1 MTFVVDIDDTL
12 LISEKK
18 KCDKCGRVK
27 YFNPVLLQ
35 SEKEYNNKL
44 YDNGHTIILYTG
56 RNWDCYNLTVEQL
69 RECGIKYHQL
79 VMGKPQGQYIDKDV
93 KTSLKEFVDENIK

>member
-1 MTFVVDIDDTL
+1 MTFVVDLDDTL
-12 LISEKK
+12 LISEKRE
-18 KCDKCGRVK
+18 CANCRRVE

-35 SEKEYNNKL
+35 KEKEYCNKL
-44 YDNGHTIILYTG
+44 YDNGNTIILYTG

-69 RECGIKYHQL
+69 RKCGIKYHQL
-79 VMGKPQGQYIDKDV
+79 VMGKPQGIYIDKDA